1 MKINT
6 KNPAKVQ
13 SALSAVNGTARAHT
27 YTLATEILGL
37 AVLAD
42 RTRTRLHLTKKDA
55 LGMRCEYT
63 SGDAVATAYKYGRI
77 VTRVTLEYCRTGWF
91 LVACARDDYRGTTG
105 GDHESVILTTS
116 NDAAAVAKL
125 RSQYTVSM
133 LDQLRGKLAHRP
145 APQ

>member
-13 SALSAVNGTARAHT
+13 SALSAVNGTARTHT
-27 YTLATEILGL
+27 YTNSSDVIGL
-37 AVLAD
+37 ARRAD
-42 RTRTRLHLTKKDA
+42 ETRIRLRLTKQDA
-55 LGMRCEYT
+55 IGMRCEYT

-77 VTRVTLEYCRTGWF
+77 VTRVTLQYCRTGWF
-91 LVACARDDYRGTTG
+91 MVACMRDDCHGTTG

-125 RSQYTVSM
+125 RSQYTVKKESKNN
-133 LDQLRGKLAHRP
+133 D
-145 APQ
+145 